1 MQKTLQSLIT
11 DTERELY
18 QSAGPG
24 VQVYA
29 QDRIAGL
36 LNQAYEHCYKQ
47 EFWPQFRKREQRT
60 LNGTTGEITAPLS
73 FIADWEDI
81 QHVFRENSDRPLPIA
96 PASFN
101 TLAYPPSSTYP
112 RFIEATGGANVFR
125 VYPADAIGEVLV
137 VGRQTRLVEFG
148 SADTVPFDHLALI
161 HFAAWSYFT
170 DDASNPAAALKHQ
183 GLFETRMQKLRDDAF
198 GHAVQLNPHSGYI
211 PDRWYER

>member
-1 MQKTLQSLIT
+1 MQKTLQALIT

-29 QDRIAGL
+29 QDRIGSL
-36 LNQAYEHCYKQ
+36 LNQAYHHCYKQ

-60 LNGTTGEITAPLS
+60 LNGITGLVTAP
-73 FIADWEDI
+73 FTYIADWEDI
-81 QHVFRENSDRPLPIA
+81 QHVFRANSDRPLPIL

-101 TLAYPPSSTYP
+101 TIDYPPTSTYP
-112 RFIEATGGANVFR
+112 RFIEATGDANLVKF
-125 VYPADAIGEVLV
+125 YPITATGTVLV
-137 VGRQTRLVEFG
+137 VGRQTRLVDFG
-148 SADTVPFDHLALI
+148 LTDTVTFDHLALI

-183 GLFETRMQKLRDDAF
+183 GLFETRMQKLKDDAF